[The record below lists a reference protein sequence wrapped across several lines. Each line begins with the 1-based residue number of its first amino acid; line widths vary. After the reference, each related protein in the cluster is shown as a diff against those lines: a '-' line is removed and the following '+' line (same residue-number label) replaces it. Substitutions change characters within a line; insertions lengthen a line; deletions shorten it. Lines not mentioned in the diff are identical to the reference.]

1 MQNIAREHIFEEDM
15 FAKWSNSL
23 FPLEK
28 LDEAAE
34 SGQSYRVRIDRAAG
48 KAEEEVGGDVPEG
61 VSVALLDQ
69 GKRGNPLREAV
80 LSGKKR
86 HGCGFDETR

>member
-1 MQNIAREHIFEEDM
+1 MLLHDDDFACEITVSAGCALFDSEKLTTLMQNIAEHIFEEDM

-34 SGQSYRVRIDRAAG
+34 GGQSYRVRTTARRARWRKRSAG
-48 KAEEEVGGDVPEG
+48 KRRKACP
-61 VSVALLDQ
+61 S
-69 GKRGNPLREAV
+69 R
-80 LSGKKR
+80 
-86 HGCGFDETR
+86 

>member
-1 MQNIAREHIFEEDM
+1 M

-34 SGQSYRVRIDRAAG
+34 SGRSYRVRIDRAAG
-48 KAEEEVGGDVPEG
+48 KVEEAVGGDVPEG
-61 VSVALLDQ
+61 VRIALMD
-69 GKRGNPLREAV
+69 RE
-80 LSGKKR
+80 SG
-86 HGCGFDETR
+86 ETLCEKQF

>member
-1 MQNIAREHIFEEDM
+1 MRRICSPSGRTAFSHW
-15 FAKWSNSL
+15 K
-23 FPLEK
+23 K

-34 SGQSYRVRIDRAAG
+34 SGRSYRVRIDRAAG

-69 GKRGNPLREAV
+69 ESGEILCEKR
-80 LSGKKR
+80 
-86 HGCGFDETR
+86 F